1 MTPASLRAAP
11 PLAVMA
17 GTVAAIPP
25 EYLADMAGIRNGA
38 AYGPTILLEIAD
50 PPILEIVFVAD
61 ALRPQLQRPQRP
73 MKIYSDHRRNSQT
86 SSSKEQEPIHKR
98 RKGEE

>member
-25 EYLADMAGIRNGA
+25 EYLADMAGIRN
-38 AYGPTILLEIAD
+38 
-50 PPILEIVFVAD
+50 F
-61 ALRPQLQRPQRP
+61 
-73 MKIYSDHRRNSQT
+73 
-86 SSSKEQEPIHKR
+86 
-98 RKGEE
+98 